1 MKRHILSAVVLFS
14 AVNAF
19 CATVTVVAPQEGA
32 AKSVTV
38 ANKPSA
44 VVDAGKIAAIK
55 TTANAGWVFA
65 GWYTAYDA
73 ETAEFSGEAVLDKA
87 ADWRSPSTNFKAGDD
102 DVTLYARFVTPAE
115 DTLAFDLAETFAE
128 ATETTDDFDRPVLS
142 LTNALDIAVA
152 FDSLSLPTVTVKGLP
167 SGLSFDKTSLRISGK
182 PKSPGV
188 SKVEMSAKNAS
199 GYVFSQVFYVRV
211 ENSVAEHVEG
221 FDSSDFAVGTE
232 VDEYLDS
239 YFYVDNTN
247 ATLKSV
253 ALMGL
258 PSGLS
263 LVSEKEDGETYYYV
277 RGVPKTEGDYSVV
290 CKASFS
296 DGTSESASA
305 LFSVAGVDPF
315 DYDVDVDFSTLE
327 GYSVGDSILV
337 DDEVVIGSYGSE
349 SKIGVTSVS
358 GLPTGITAKKVDYG
372 EGTLTYVLSGT
383 FSKAGEFTVSVK
395 VAYYDWDAEKIATTT
410 LSKKVVVGDA
420 VGSYVSAGLL
430 DDELEFAK
438 CKVSGSGVYAAGSTA
453 KLAATAGSGYVFA
466 GWCDAAGLPMTFG
479 AQDYRKSPLNIQ
491 VAPGAEL
498 EWYASFI
505 LKDDDYID
513 IDAGDIEDEGIE
525 IDTASYEKVES
536 SFIVESGSLPTLKL
550 ANLPSG
556 VVCEPSALIAGEY
569 VISYDPATA
578 SKKPFPGRYAVTVT
592 GTNAS
597 RMSDE
602 ATFTVTVLN
611 YTDDDIHVEDD
622 YGVLTPNVA
631 MEPISLANAV
641 DFTRGDTL
649 AVSGLP
655 AGLKY
660 DDKSAP
666 RAISGTPTKP
676 GDYTITFTAKIA
688 GETPRTAV
696 ATAFIKVKDFPTVA
710 AVVSDEALAAG
721 NKVAGT
727 GSFKSG
733 SKTTLKATAAKG
745 WVFAGWGEGSG
756 LDGLA
761 ALNPS
766 IAYVVGTNDLV
777 EIEASF
783 IEVRDD
789 DLFIDDPGV
798 VAVVKNVAFTTN
810 LVETLTT
817 TRSLPTVSVSGLPSG
832 LKFDAKTFL
841 IAGTVGS
848 SAKSGYYH
856 ATISAKNAGGYTF
869 TRVVKFVVLDAPD
882 AEIPDEPELANDANI
897 DFSVLD
903 GLSTGDYCPE
913 EGVEALAIYAD
924 PKEDGA
930 EVSTVSV
937 SGVPSGLKASVLV
950 EEGEAEIVLFGT
962 PNKPGRCTIKV
973 QVTYAD
979 RSKATSEYAFTVE
992 DGGSAWLDVES
1003 CDASM
1008 GTVSGAGVY
1017 ASGATVKLGA
1027 KPASGNVFA
1036 GWFEEED
1043 IPFDVVAA
1051 TDGVDYRTAT
1061 AAFVFRKGMFSNV
1074 GPVLY
1079 GCFVAKADDAI
1090 AVTGLEDGWEI
1101 DPAQDDKLP
1110 FAVESA
1116 SLPKLTASGLPKGV
1130 TLDAA
1135 QGRFVYSAASQAQI
1149 VPGYYTVTL
1158 KAVNQSNVSA
1168 TEKLSVFVAN
1178 KTTDAIGGLDSSADA
1193 YPLYAGVELDP
1204 ELIMPEVDSTNGWKL
1219 ATSGLPAGLKLV
1231 QDRDTGVYSVVGV
1244 ATKAGTNTVTFTAT
1258 KGKEREVATITVGVA
1273 ALPEWAYGTYDGA
1286 FYEFDGEV
1294 TNAVGQVT
1302 ATVSSA
1308 GKVSGK
1314 ILKGGKS
1321 YSFSAGSFGGYDPDD
1336 GVFTALVTVP
1346 WSRTDSEEF
1355 LLTVGVSESG
1365 LGSVTL
1371 EPVGD
1376 GAHYAEA
1383 VQNAWL
1389 RKDVALPAFA
1399 SGAKQPVLVLA
1410 KAACCGMESYDL
1422 VCKFGAKGVVTVSG
1436 TVNGVAA
1443 TSKPQLLAAVWD
1455 GDMLVGSFV
1464 VYVANA
1470 KLDNGA
1476 YCHVFDVVL
1485 SDTDEDGKLDF
1496 AAVPEG

>member
-1 MKRHILSAVVLFS
+1 MNKCILTVAALISA
-14 AVNAF
+14 ANAF
-19 CATVTVVAPQEGA
+19 CATVAVVAPQEGA

-38 ANKPSA
+38 GGKESA
-44 VVDAGKIAAIK
+44 VVDAGKTAAIK
-55 TTANAGWVFA
+55 ATANAGWVFA

-87 ADWRSPSTNFKAGDD
+87 ADWRSPSANFKAGDE
-102 DVTLYARFVTPAE
+102 DVTLYASFVIPAE
-115 DTLAFDLAETFAE
+115 DTLVFDLAETFAE
-128 ATETTDDFDRPVLS
+128 ATETTDDSDRPVLS
-142 LTNALDIAVA
+142 LTNALDIAVS
-152 FDSLSLPTVTVKGLP
+152 FDSLSFPTVTVKGLP
-167 SGLSFDKTSLRISGK
+167 SGLSFDKTSLRIYGK

-221 FDSSDFAVGTE
+221 FDSSDFTVGTE

-247 ATLKSV
+247 AALKTVTLS
-253 ALMGL
+253 GL

-277 RGVPKTEGDYSVV
+277 RGVPKTEGDYTVI
-290 CKASFS
+290 CKATFS

-305 LFSVAGVDPF
+305 IFTVAGADPF
-315 DYDVDVDFSTLE
+315 DYDVDFSGLE
-327 GYSVGDSILV
+327 ERFVGDSILAE
-337 DDEVVIGSYGSE
+337 DEVVIGTYDGE
-349 SKIGVTSVS
+349 YKTGVTSVS

-372 EGTLTYVLSGT
+372 EGTLAYVLSGM

-430 DDELEFAK
+430 GDELESAK

-453 KLAATAGSGYVFA
+453 KLTATAGSGYVFA

-513 IDAGDIEDEGIE
+513 IDASDIEDEGIE

-569 VISYDPATA
+569 VVSYDPAAA

-611 YTDDDIHVEDD
+611 YTDDDIEVEDD

-641 DFTRGDTL
+641 DFARGDTL

-660 DDKSAP
+660 DDKSAL

-710 AVVSDEALAAG
+710 AVVSDGALAAG

-798 VAVVKNVAFTTN
+798 VTVVKNVAFTTN

-817 TRSLPTVSVSGLPSG
+817 TRSRPTVLVSGLPSG

-848 SAKSGYYH
+848 SAKSGYYY

-897 DFSVLD
+897 DFSPID
-903 GLSTGDYCPE
+903 GLSTGDYCPAD
-913 EGVEALAIYAD
+913 GVDAVALYVD
-924 PKEDGA
+924 PKEDGT
-930 EVSTVSV
+930 EVSAVSV

-962 PNKPGRCTIKV
+962 PNKPGRCTLKV

-979 RSKATSEYAFTVE
+979 RSKATSEYAFTVQ

-1043 IPFDVVAA
+1043 VPFDVVAT
-1051 TDGVDYRTAT
+1051 TDGVDCRTAA
-1061 AAFVFRKGMFSNV
+1061 AAFIFRKEMFSNLD
-1074 GPVLY
+1074 PVLY
-1079 GCFVAKADDAI
+1079 GCFIAKADDAI
-1090 AVTGLEDGWEI
+1090 AVSGLDEGWEI
-1101 DPAQDDKLP
+1101 DPALDGELA

-1130 TLDAA
+1130 TLDAV

-1149 VPGYYTVTL
+1149 VPGYYTVTV
-1158 KAVNQSNVSA
+1158 KAVNQSNASA
-1168 TEKLSVFVAN
+1168 TAKLAVFVAN
-1178 KTTDAIGGLDSSADA
+1178 KTTDAIGGLDPSADA

-1204 ELIMPEVDSTNGWKL
+1204 ELILPEVDSADGWKL
-1219 ATSGLPAGLKLV
+1219 AAAGLPSGLKLA
-1231 QDRDTGVYSVVGV
+1231 QDKETGAYSVIGV

-1258 KGKEREVATITVGVA
+1258 KGREKEVATITVGVA

-1286 FYEFDGEV
+1286 YFEFDGEV

-1314 ILKGGKS
+1314 IQKGGKS
-1321 YSFSAGSFGGYDPDD
+1321 YSFSAASFGGYDPDD
-1336 GVFTALVTVP
+1336 GVFTAHVTVP

-1355 LLTVGVSESG
+1355 LLTVGASESG

-1455 GDMLVGSFV
+1455 GEMLVGSFV